1 MIKSFLTITI
11 RNFLKNSVFS
21 LINITGLALGISC
34 FTIILLFVEYELS
47 YDTFHRDPENVYRIV
62 KNFVNNDGARIP
74 DATTP
79 PALTTALRHERPE
92 VEHATRFFP
101 NWDRKNLLAY
111 GDKRFY
117 EMNLLRIDSNFF
129 RVFDF
134 EFIKGSKEKPFHG
147 IHSILLTETTARKYF
162 GDENPIGKII
172 RMNINNG
179 TDYQV
184 TGILKDAP
192 ANSHFTFDVLIPFES
207 GRNADLDW
215 GWYSFYTY
223 VRLRPGAD
231 PKLFETNV
239 RQLFA
244 KHQPSSLNEFYI
256 QPLTDIHLRSSLK
269 WELSANGD
277 ITYIHILLIIAV
289 FVIVVASIN
298 YINLST
304 AQAAKRAKEVGVRKV
319 TGAFRHSLIRQFLF
333 ESVIMVVISSGLSV
347 IITSLILPAGKSVL
361 GSDLSAFV
369 IQSQWVRTILPLTI
383 LLIGILAGVY
393 PALYLS
399 SFQPLKVLRGNY
411 FSSAPGIHLRQALV
425 VFQFI
430 ISTVLITGFLI
441 INEQLDYIRNKKL
454 GFDQENI
461 VMLPNIRGGVGRS
474 TSSPESMAEDMKKIN
489 SVNRV
494 ARADG
499 IFGFKNATNGVADK
513 IRHNH
518 ITLNFIRADYDF
530 IPTLN
535 IQLDDGRNFSPEF
548 PSDSG
553 AIIIN
558 EKAAAQLGL
567 NPPIIG
573 QSLAWDDDESGTTHD
588 LTIVGVVKDFH
599 FTSFHEEIKPFG
611 FILEVNNGSTFFLK
625 IHPENTS
632 ATLKEIEKVWTKHQP
647 DTPFDYSFQDEYM
660 AKLHKSEARFQSLF
674 SSFTLLAIVIACLG
688 LFGLVAALAESKTK
702 EIGIRKVL
710 GSTVSGIITLLSK
723 EFARLVLIALIVST
737 PLAYVAAAFWLRGFA
752 YRIEIGWTVFAIAGI
767 VTFVIAF
774 ATVCLQSAKAAL
786 VNPVNSLR
794 NE

>member
-1 MIKSFLTITI
+1 MLKSYLKIVV
-11 RNFLKNSVFS
+11 RNFQRNRFFS
-21 LINITGLALGISC
+21 LINVTGLALGISC
-34 FTIILLFVEYELS
+34 FTIILLFVENEFS
-47 YDTFHRDPENVYRIV
+47 YDRFHREPENVYRIV
-62 KNFVNNDGARIP
+62 KDFVNNDGSRIP

-79 PALTTALRHERPE
+79 PALTTAIRHELPE
-92 VEHATRFFP
+92 VECVTRFFP
-101 NWDRKNLLAY
+101 NWDRRNLLEY

-117 EMNLLRIDSNFF
+117 EMNLLRIDSSFF
-129 RVFDF
+129 HVFDF
-134 EFIKGSKEKPFHG
+134 EFIKGSKEKPFNG

-184 TGILKDAP
+184 TGVLKDVP
-192 ANSHFTFDVLIPFES
+192 ANAHFSFDILIPFES
-207 GRNADLDW
+207 GRNADLAWD
-215 GWYSFYTY
+215 WYSFYTY

-231 PKLFETNV
+231 PKPFETNI

-244 KHQPSSLNEFYI
+244 KHQPTSLNEFYI

-269 WELSANGD
+269 WELSENGD
-277 ITYIHILLIIAV
+277 IMYVHILLIIAV

-319 TGAFRHSLIRQFLF
+319 TGAHRYSLIRQFLF
-333 ESVIMVVISSGLSV
+333 ESMIMVMISFGLSI

-369 IQSQWVRTILPLTI
+369 IQSQWIIIILPLSI
-383 LLIGILAGVY
+383 LLIGVLAGFY

-399 SFQPLKVLRGNY
+399 SFQPLKVLRGS
-411 FSSAPGIHLRQALV
+411 FFGSAPGIHLRRALV

-441 INEQLDYIRNKKL
+441 ISEQLDFIRNKKL

-461 VMLPNIRGGVGRS
+461 VMLPNIRGGIGRS
-474 TSSPESMAEDMKKIN
+474 ISSPESMAEDMKKIH
-489 SVNRV
+489 SVNSL

-499 IFGFKNATNGVADK
+499 IFGFKNATNGVTDK

-518 ITLNFIRADYDF
+518 IALNFIRADYAF

-535 IQLDDGRNFSPEF
+535 IQLAEGRNFSPEF
-548 PSDSG
+548 PSDSA

-567 NPPIIG
+567 DQPIIG
-573 QSLAWDDDESGTTHD
+573 QQLAWDDESGTIHD
-588 LTIVGVVKDFH
+588 FTIVGVVKDFH

-647 DTPFDYSFQDEYM
+647 EKPFDYSFQDEYM
-660 AKLHKSEARFQSLF
+660 AKLHKSEAKFQRLF
-674 SSFTLLAIVIACLG
+674 SWFTFLAIVIACLG

-710 GSTVSGIITLLSK
+710 GSTVSGIIALLSK
-723 EFARLVLIALIVST
+723 EFIRLVLIALVISS
-737 PLAYVAAAFWLRGFA
+737 PLAYFAATLWLSEFA
-752 YRIEIGWTVFAIAGI
+752 YRIEIGWMVFVMAGI
-767 VTFVIAF
+767 VTLVIALT
-774 ATVCLQSAKAAL
+774 TVCLQSVRAAL
-786 VNPVNSLR
+786 VNPVESLR